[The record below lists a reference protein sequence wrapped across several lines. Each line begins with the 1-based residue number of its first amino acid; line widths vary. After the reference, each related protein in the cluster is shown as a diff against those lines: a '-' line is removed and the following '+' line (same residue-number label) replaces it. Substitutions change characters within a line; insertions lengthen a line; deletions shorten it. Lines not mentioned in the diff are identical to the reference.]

1 MRCKD
6 EMEMRRKNEMTDSQV
21 GTWVLGY
28 LGTWVPDKPRRE
40 TMDWQHKHQQSC
52 PSLNKTK
59 RGR

>member
-1 MRCKD
+1 
-6 EMEMRRKNEMTDSQV
+6 MRRKNEMTDSQV
-21 GTWVLGY
+21 GTWVPGY
-28 LGTWVPDKPRRE
+28 LGKPRRK